1 MQAIILS
8 RRDFREYDQIISV
21 YTKEQGKLELLA
33 RGIKKITSKNS
44 AHIEPF
50 SVVDIDIA
58 EGHEIN
64 HLTKVQP
71 VEYFKN
77 IRQDLQKSLAA
88 QYVVSITDKF
98 VQVGERD
105 ERIFEGLKTWH
116 EFLNIPISQY
126 PNILIIDCYIVELLY
141 CLGFAM
147 SEDPK
152 MKRWKQKL
160 EIMERGDWQVVA
172 QLEYD
177 EQLHKKIYEFLL
189 YHTERKVPDWAKT
202 CMIEPNLVVSMNDK

>member
-1 MQAIILS
+1 MKIEDHEKSYNEHRSNLKRLIEEIIDKLAILVV
-8 RRDFREYDQIISV
+8 E
-21 YTKEQGKLELLA
+21 
-33 RGIKKITSKNS
+33 
-44 AHIEPF
+44 IEP
-50 SVVDIDIA
+50 SDLKEIA
-58 EGHEIN
+58 QIH
-64 HLTKVQP
+64 
-71 VEYFKN
+71 EYFKN

-105 ERIFEGLKTWH
+105 ERIFEGLKTWL

>member
-105 ERIFEGLKTWH
+105 ERIFEGLKTWL

-126 PNILIIDCYIVELLY
+126 PLLPFRKNHQ
-141 CLGFAM
+141 G
-147 SEDPK
+147 
-152 MKRWKQKL
+152 
-160 EIMERGDWQVVA
+160 
-172 QLEYD
+172 
-177 EQLHKKIYEFLL
+177 IY
-189 YHTERKVPDWAKT
+189 
-202 CMIEPNLVVSMNDK
+202 S